1 MNHTI
6 SNTKSKYKTCQLCQ
20 YEIWNKSSSI
30 LFEKKCDCQ
39 FDCHDACFLNWVN
52 AFGMCLHCTTKV
64 NVIYKPK
71 FGKEE
76 NTLYFTPRFSV
87 ERREQNIRNVFSKFF
102 YFFFH

>member
-6 SNTKSKYKTCQLCQ
+6 SNTKSKYKKCQICQ

-52 AFGMCLHCTTKV
+52 KFGTCFHCFSKV
-64 NVIYKPK
+64 NVIYKPNL
-71 FGKEE
+71 GKAK
-76 NTLYFTPRFSV
+76 NLLYFTPRFSV
-87 ERREQNIRNVFSKFF
+87 ERREQNIRNIFSKIIN
-102 YFFFH
+102 FFFH